1 MSDHGSLSGSSGDP
15 RGDLER
21 GLNDEND
28 NGMEVVDSAVYKE
41 QNWLLSHFEGC
52 QKYNLK

>member
-1 MSDHGSLSGSSGDP
+1 MVVSGSSGGR

-28 NGMEVVDSAVYKE
+28 NGMEVVDSAMYKE
-41 QNWLLSHFEGC
+41 QNWLLSHFEGF
-52 QKYNLK
+52 QKYNLQ